1 MGIRFACHHCSH
13 AIHVKD
19 FQGGKRG
26 KCPECGQSFRIPL
39 QDATYSLAIDEE
51 LGEPVPQIAVA
62 SPGPKAT
69 AVHASTS
76 VGAPTQTAIKPQPS
90 VASAKGAKPVEKPV
104 TKPVSKPPAKS
115 VAKQNVAPPSAPPSA
130 PPVNAKIRPR
140 AFAEAAGARWYV
152 RPPSGGEYGP
162 ASEELL
168 TVWIEEKRVTAD
180 SLLWREGQPQWLTAD
195 QLLPELYPADSD
207 FYEEPNRRHTDSDST
222 IGFPEMP
229 STGPSI
235 ASEPES
241 AAKPSPAA
249 LLKAQ
254 RKQRQK
260 RNQWLLIG
268 VLSLISL
275 LLLAGLVWVLM
286 SNMKS
291 G

>member
-51 LGEPVPQIAVA
+51 QGEPIPQIAAAIA
-62 SPGPKAT
+62 SPKSA
-69 AVHASTS
+69 AVHAKSA
-76 VGAPTQTAIKPQPS
+76 VVAPTQTAPKPQPAVDS
-90 VASAKGAKPVEKPV
+90 VKAAKPIEKSISKSSD
-104 TKPVSKPPAKS
+104 KPAAKP
-115 VAKQNVAPPSAPPSA
+115 VAKQNVAPSSVPPSA
-130 PPVNAKIRPR
+130 PPVNTKVRPR
-140 AFAEAAGARWYV
+140 AFAEADGARWYV

-180 SLLWREGQPQWLTAD
+180 SLLWREGQPQWLTAE

-229 STGPSI
+229 STGPAI
-235 ASEPES
+235 ASELES

-275 LLLAGLVWVLM
+275 LLLGGLVWVLM
-286 SNMKS
+286 FNTSN